1 MSAVKGPNEGIP
13 MQFVTL
19 SSNMNNMWVT
29 TILTGFA
36 IFATVSV
43 AYINF
48 SLKKK
53 YDDLHEEMV
62 NKHLPKWL
70 RGQLQKT
77 VSIAEK
83 EVSAKIYTLFA
94 SHSIL
99 L

>member
-1 MSAVKGPNEGIP
+1 

-53 YDDLHEEMV
+53 YDDLHEEM
-62 NKHLPKWL
+62 
-70 RGQLQKT
+70 
-77 VSIAEK
+77 
-83 EVSAKIYTLFA
+83 AKQAYQNG
-94 SHSIL
+94 
-99 L
+99 